1 MKTMKIMGATAIVA
15 LTGGLYAQN
24 ANCKCGKDA
33 CKCTTGCACTSESC
47 KCADCGGS
55 SGWSSE
61 PGAGISFNET
71 PIVSAEF
78 GVGFDS
84 RYMTY
89 GVIDGKD
96 PIIVPN
102 ASVTFF
108 DWVYFGVE
116 AIFDVTKGN
125 GKRGG
130 YGNRAGEYTTLDA
143 MVGLAHEFDLGETF
157 GTLGVDFS
165 YMYEY
170 LPRYEGEVGDT
181 QYLNLE
187 FSLGDLWLEPT
198 LAIERDIMADDG
210 TYVYF
215 ELGHTFELAE
225 SLTLRPAVGQGLG
238 NSLRTKGYFSELE
251 KVEGFDHG
259 GLMDTTLRV
268 DLEYAITDWLTFGAY
283 VAYYDYWFDG
293 NMRKAAAAYNGE
305 WGAGCDKT
313 WNVVGGLSITATF

>member
-1 MKTMKIMGATAIVA
+1 MKTAKIMSAAAVVA

-24 ANCKCGKDA
+24 MNCKCGKEA
-33 CKCTTGCACTSESC
+33 CKCVSGCACTSESC
-47 KCADCGGS
+47 KCTNCGS
-55 SGWSSE
+55 NYGWNYE
-61 PGAGISFNET
+61 PGMGISFGET
-71 PIVSAEF
+71 PIVSAEV
-78 GVGFDS
+78 GVGLDS

-102 ASVTFF
+102 ASLTFF

-116 AIFDVTKGN
+116 AIFDATKGN

-130 YGNRAGEYTTLDA
+130 YGNRAGKYTTLDA
-143 MVGLAHEFDLGETF
+143 MVGLAHEFDIGESLGA
-157 GTLGVDFS
+157 LGVDFS

-187 FSLGDLWLEPT
+187 LSLGDLWLEPT
-198 LAIERDIMADDG
+198 LAIERDLMADNG

-215 ELGHTFELAE
+215 ELGHTFKLTD
-225 SLTLRPAVGQGLG
+225 SLTLRPATGQGFG

-251 KVEGFDHG
+251 KVKGFNHG
-259 GLMDTTLRV
+259 GLMDTTLRI
-268 DLEYAITDWLTFGAY
+268 DLEYALTDWLTLGAY
-283 VAYYDYWFDG
+283 VAYYDYLFDG
-293 NMRKAAAAYNGE
+293 NMRKAAAAYNGQ
-305 WGAGCDKT
+305 WGAGEDKT
-313 WNVVGGLSITATF
+313 WNFVGGLSITATF